1 MISYYIII
9 IIIIVCTEVY
19 FRFNNT
25 NEQLENNIEDIYT
38 PWIKTK
44 HYNNYTKYYIKIKI
58 TDENKLVE
66 WEKIKDLD
74 ITYNINNE
82 YLVIK
87 SDTEEKAL
95 VIANLFISNM
105 NNEID
110 FDEIIENDMINIS
123 YNKAIKYKF
132 VKTKLI
138 ELIKTNLDKLDNTE
152 NEVFTNNYYDMNNV
166 NKDIIVNNI
175 INDYSRAAID
185 TKKDE
190 EEIQPIKIEKMTDTC
205 NSSLNKVDESVIYDI
220 KPQEIVPSIASIQ
233 AYGGTEYATF
243 SF

>member
-19 FRFNNT
+19 FRFYGT
-25 NEQLENNIEDIYT
+25 NEQLENNNEEIYT
-38 PWIKTK
+38 PWIKIK

-58 TDENKLVE
+58 VDEKKLEE

-74 ITYNINNE
+74 IYYNVKNE
-82 YLVIK
+82 YLIIK

-110 FDEIIENDMINIS
+110 LDEIIDNDMINIS
-123 YNKAIKYKF
+123 YNKAIKYKV
-132 VKTKLI
+132 VKNKLI
-138 ELIKTNLDKLDNTE
+138 ELIKNNLDKLDNTE
-152 NEVFTNNYYDMNNV
+152 NEFFTNNYYDMNNV

-175 INDYSRAAID
+175 INDQSRGGID

-190 EEIQPIKIEKMTDTC
+190 DIQPIKIEKMKDIC
-205 NSSLNKVDESVIYDI
+205 ISSLNKVDDNIIYDI
-220 KPQEIVPSIASIQ
+220 KPQEIIPSLASIQ